1 MVIDILLYISTY
13 SEKKKGLGTL
23 RYSKSKKKKE
33 GKMMGISAR
42 QHLRQSKHHIYIFI
56 VYFILSSI
64 KIYRYRF

>member
-23 RYSKSKKKKE
+23 RYSKSKKKKKE
-33 GKMMGISAR
+33 KWWVFQQDNIWDN
-42 QHLRQSKHHIYIFI
+42 QNIIYIFI